1 MKELKFEELKNIEGG
16 ASFAYRVGQL
26 LRGVFMSAGNPGGYC
41 NFIMGCVINEEAAN
55 NK

>member
-1 MKELKFEELKNIEGG
+1 MKELKFEELKNIVGG

-26 LRGVFMSAGNPGGYC
+26 LRGVFMSAGNTGGYC